1 MRLTLRFLETTTHEH
16 AMKLKEI
23 GALPISPENPAG
35 VDAHYEPEFEQ
46 LQEEIDKLSIVTA
59 GQPGIDWKRVTQ
71 LAFTILSEKSKDL
84 LVASYL
90 AIGLVKTHQFEGLS
104 VGATVLKDL
113 VDNFW
118 DPMFPPK
125 KRMRGRL
132 NAISWW
138 QEQLAAFL
146 SSFEPDP
153 LPADSVDN
161 VRKTLKAL
169 DESLSEKTEGNA
181 PSLRELQNYI
191 ERLPIQGAAAAEQAA
206 ASPPPEKPEPPF
218 TPPLQTAQTPSVAPS
233 APPPPQAPTIPV
245 DAGSAEEA
253 AKLLKTGLE
262 QFRDIADFT
271 RKVDPGN
278 PASYRLLRLAAW
290 MPVNALPPV
299 QDGNTLISAPDLM
312 VKTNIESLF
321 SGRNYLA
328 ASHACEENLPQYRFW
343 LDLNR
348 LAAQALEKMGV
359 AYNDARDAICA
370 ETVLLVQRLTGLE
383 NLTFSDGTPFADAQ
397 TKSWLKTLGF
407 GAGGGQ
413 DTAACSGAEAA
424 VAGALSKAQTQQR
437 EQKLSEAV
445 KPLQDGLSS
454 AGSGKDK
461 LLWRTAL
468 ARFFL
473 FSGKPELAE
482 PFIEQLLA
490 DLDNYRIEEWDPA
503 LALHALTTAHDVLDA
518 RQTPEGK
525 TKSKDAL
532 TRIMRISPTDALR
545 ISGVK

>member
-1 MRLTLRFLETTTHEH
+1 
-16 AMKLKEI
+16 MKLKEI

-90 AIGLVKTHQFEGLS
+90 AIGLVKTHQFEGLA
-104 VGATVLKDL
+104 VGVTVLKDL
-113 VDNFW
+113 VENFW

-146 SSFEPDP
+146 SSFEPEP
-153 LPADSVDN
+153 LPAEAVDN
-161 VRKTLKAL
+161 VKKNLKAL
-169 DESLSEKTEGNA
+169 DESLSEKTEGNSQ
-181 PSLRELQNYI
+181 PMRELLNYV
-191 ERLPIQGAAAAEQAA
+191 ERLPIQSSGAPQAAPEAPKERAEDQFAAAQPTQASQQA
-206 ASPPPEKPEPPF
+206 QPAQ
-218 TPPLQTAQTPSVAPS
+218 TPLQTAQPQQTAPRPPA
-233 APPPPQAPTIPV
+233 APAGPTIPV

-253 AKLLKTGLE
+253 AKLLKTGLD
-262 QFRDIADFT
+262 QLRDVADFT

-290 MPVNALPPV
+290 MTVNAAPPV
-299 QDGNTLISAPDLM
+299 QDGNTLIPAPDLM
-312 VKTNIESLF
+312 LKNNIESLLA
-321 SGRNYLA
+321 GRNYLA
-328 ASHACEENLPQYRFW
+328 ALNACEENIPQYRFW
-343 LDLNR
+343 LDLSR
-348 LAAQALEKMGV
+348 LAAQALEKMGG

-370 ETVLLVQRLTGLE
+370 ETALLVQRLSGLE
-383 NLTFSDGTPFADAQ
+383 NLTFSDGAPFADAQ

-407 GAGGGQ
+407 GAGAGQ
-413 DTAACSGAEAA
+413 GAASCSGAEAA
-424 VAGALSKAQTQQR
+424 VGEALGKAQALQR
-437 EQKLSEAV
+437 EQKLVDAV

-473 FSGKPELAE
+473 FSGKPELAA
-482 PFIEQLLA
+482 PFVEQLLN
-490 DLDNYRIEEWDPA
+490 DLEIYRIEEWDPA

-518 RQTPEGK
+518 SPTPELK
-525 TKSKDAL
+525 AKSKETL
-532 TRIMRISPTDALR
+532 TRIMRISPADAIR